1 MVKLPT
7 VLESSIEVR
16 ESFRI
21 WGTGMQE
28 IRIEPLRKRKTSGEL
43 YTRRSPVIEQIVASF
58 AWSFD
63 DLLKRAAIRDRNS
76 DQYLPS
82 EMLVY
87 YLRQTKSDNA
97 DGRFV
102 ALYNIL
108 RDRIEAACPRPN
120 RQVDD
125 KVYEDARTAEI
136 RDATIDHITELM
148 FTDRQG
154 YDEQLDIYEVVF
166 DKAVRSAHIT
176 KLRKVNRR
184 ENATEEVD
192 DTLTGD
198 VRAVVEAALDRYK
211 KAGLTAEED
220 FDYRIHLRR
229 AIDALPTDEREVI
242 DLMLADIPIE
252 TNKDG
257 EPSMAELLGCVE
269 KTVRN
274 RRDRAFAK
282 IRRALD
288 LEVDNG
294 E

>member
-1 MVKLPT
+1 
-7 VLESSIEVR
+7 
-16 ESFRI
+16 
-21 WGTGMQE
+21 MQKM
-28 IRIEPLRKRKTSGEL
+28 RVEPLRKRKASGGL
-43 YTRRSPVIEQIVASF
+43 YTRRSPIIDLVEKSL

-63 DLLKRAAIRDRNS
+63 DLLDRATIRDRCN
-76 DQYLPS
+76 DEYVPS
-82 EMLVY
+82 EVLVY
-87 YLRQTKSDNA
+87 HLRQTKSDNS

-120 RQVDD
+120 RQVAD

-136 RDATIDHITELM
+136 RDATVDHVTELM

-184 ENATEEVD
+184 ANATEEVE
-192 DTLTGD
+192 DTVSGE
-198 VRAVVEAALDRYK
+198 VCAVVEVALDRYK
-211 KAGLTAEED
+211 KVGLTTEED
-220 FDYRIHLRR
+220 FDYRIHLRC
-229 AIDALPTDEREVI
+229 AIDALPADEREVI
-242 DLMLADIPIE
+242 DLLLADIPIE
-252 TNKDG
+252 TNQDG
-257 EPSMAELLGCVE
+257 EPSMTELLGCVE

-288 LEVDNG
+288 VEVDNG

>member
-1 MVKLPT
+1 
-7 VLESSIEVR
+7 
-16 ESFRI
+16 
-21 WGTGMQE
+21 MQE
-28 IRIEPLRKRKTSGEL
+28 IRIEPLRKYTTSGEL
-43 YTRRSPVIEQIVASF
+43 YTRRSLIIDLIIKTLS
-58 AWSFD
+58 WSFD
-63 DLLKRAAIRDRNS
+63 DFLERANIRDRRN
-76 DQYLPS
+76 DEYLPS
-82 EMLVY
+82 EVLLY

-120 RQVDD
+120 RQVDV

-136 RDATIDHITELM
+136 RDATVDHITELI
-148 FTDRQG
+148 FIDRHG
-154 YDEQLDIYEVVF
+154 YNEQLDIYEVVF

-184 ENATEEVD
+184 ENATEEVE

-229 AIDALPTDEREVI
+229 AIDALPTEEREVI

-257 EPSMAELLGCVE
+257 ERSMVELLGCVE

-274 RRDRAFAK
+274 RRNRAFAK